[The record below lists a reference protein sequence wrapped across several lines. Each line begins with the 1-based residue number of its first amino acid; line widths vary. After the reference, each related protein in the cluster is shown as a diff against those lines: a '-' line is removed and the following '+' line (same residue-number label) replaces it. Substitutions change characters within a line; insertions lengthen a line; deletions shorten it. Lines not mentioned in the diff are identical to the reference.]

1 VPCPDICPELPQF
14 LYFARWLTS
23 QTASTNFCF
32 RKPNPMRYRRLLST
46 LGLLWLLLVALAPQ
60 LLADEP
66 KASAPAD
73 AKASK
78 PDEPK
83 FMRIKR
89 DEAGEPVALQT
100 AVVHYVPREDK
111 QSGATVDL
119 IGAVHVGEK
128 DYYEALNKLFE
139 TYDVVLYELVAPEG
153 TRVPKGGRT
162 SGHPVALL
170 QNGMKDMLGLEHQM
184 QHVDY
189 TKENLV
195 HADMSPDDFAKSME
209 DKGESW
215 GTMFFR
221 MMGAGIAQQS
231 RLQAQG
237 KSSEFD
243 FLAAFLSNDR
253 AGAMKRMLAEQFED
267 TESMMQALEGP

>member
-1 VPCPDICPELPQF
+1 
-14 LYFARWLTS
+14 
-23 QTASTNFCF
+23 
-32 RKPNPMRYRRLLST
+32 M
-46 LGLLWLLLVALAPQ
+46 
-60 LLADEP
+60 
-66 KASAPAD
+66 
-73 AKASK
+73 
-78 PDEPK
+78 
-83 FMRIKR
+83 
-89 DEAGEPVALQT
+89 QT
-100 AVVHYVPREDK
+100 AVVHYVPGDDK
-111 QSGATVDL
+111 QSTPTVDL

-153 TRVPKGGRT
+153 TRVPKGGRS

-195 HADMSPDDFAKSME
+195 HADMSPDDFAKSMDE
-209 DKGESW
+209 KGESW

-231 RLQAQG
+231 RMQAQG

-243 FLAAFLSNDR
+243 FLTAFLSSDR

-267 TESMMQALEGP
+267 TEGMMQALEGPKGSTIIAARNQVALDKLKEQIAKGKKKIAIFYGAGHLKDMEQRLEDQFQMKRADEGWMTAWKLVTPEKAASKP